1 MRKAAIIS
9 AMKLE
14 IEFVE
19 KTLVGRGDWVKRNDN
34 VYYSKEYDL
43 EIFSDVLG
51 VGKVNAAYRTAE
63 IILEYKPDVIINV
76 GFAGGLQ
83 RGASVGDLAIGRS
96 YVQEDLHTVLPEN
109 RVDIGDTPDWLI
121 DILEKSAESLHLPY
135 YVGKIATG
143 DYFLGSSAKKQE
155 IIREHGA
162 IAFDMETAAIAQ
174 VATLKNVDFVGIR
187 TFSDLADDEALETAG
202 ALKVENRIP
211 IEERPIVLAITA
223 LEKAS

>member
-1 MRKAAIIS
+1 
-9 AMKLE
+9 MKTKVLLFGSDGMLGHAVNNYFSVQPDTAVYTADRANADYSFDFLDDTAVKNC
-14 IEFVE
+14 IESV
-19 KTLVGRGDWVKRNDN
+19 
-34 VYYSKEYDL
+34 
-43 EIFSDVLG
+43 
-51 VGKVNAAYRTAE
+51 
-63 IILEYKPDVIINV
+63 KPDVIINV

-109 RVDIGDTPDWLI
+109 RVGIGDTPDWLI

-143 DYFLGSSAKKQE
+143 DYFLGSSSKKQE